1 VIGWDNSLVSKLPHI
16 RLTTVS
22 QDPPLMAKLAVD
34 RAIARVE
41 GGPIGERD
49 IVLEPSLKVRAT
61 TGSARVD

>member
-1 VIGWDNSLVSKLPHI
+1 
-16 RLTTVS
+16 
-22 QDPPLMAKLAVD
+22 MAKLAVD